1 MIEKH
6 VGDPVMTI
14 HTFVPDGSKA
24 PHVVVQ
30 TNSHRVDPSKVLTA
44 PTPVAAVGSGTGTT
58 GDTPHN
64 WKLVPLEPVGGGG
77 DASGNGN

>member
-1 MIEKH
+1 MIEHH
-6 VGDPVMTI
+6 VGDPVMTV
-14 HTFVPDGSKA
+14 HAFVSDGSKA

-30 TNSHRVDPSKVLTA
+30 TNSHRVNPSEVLTA
-44 PTPVAAVGSGTGTT
+44 PNPVAAVGSGTGNT

-64 WKLVPLEPVGGGG
+64 WTMVKLEPAAGGG